1 MVLVAAVIPLVVVLG
16 MITGLRRPAHWA
28 AVAGVGA
35 AVLLIGWRP
44 EFALPRS
51 ALGTGA
57 AGAGLL
63 VLNAAA
69 VMLPGV
75 YLSQVLT
82 RRGVHESLREWVRGL
97 PLSGPAKVALV
108 VAGIAPMVE
117 ALTGF
122 GVSLLVTV
130 PVLLALAPPAT
141 ALRQAMLG
149 MNIMPWGTLGLATVI
164 GATLTDLPL
173 PTLGTATAVTSA
185 LVFPLVTVWAALL
198 ARPDHRLRTT
208 VQAAGAG
215 GLLALT
221 LLACN
226 HLGVVSPAGVLAGLF
241 TTTVGL
247 LLCAA
252 RRPSGA
258 VRTPEATGEA
268 TAAGTAGRNRAHPR
282 RTTSSRDME
291 ARWTLRATHPTARD
305 GVWNAGVSR
314 FARGGTGRGAGNRS
328 ASRFPGSATG
338 GGGEGG
344 CASRCSRAVAVGGA
358 DRGWLRR
365 FSRSAGTGGGVIPR
379 RGGMARGVGVGV
391 GAGER
396 RPAFGL
402 GDGSVRPG
410 RLVPPGAVLYAYGL
424 VLGGI
429 ATSRAATA
437 VGVPSVALHAGG
449 ASFALLASPGLPL
462 LVAALVL
469 DRGRVRWAEVR
480 AALVRVGRPLLALT
494 GFVVLGRLMVD
505 SGMIERVGGAVAAAP
520 PLVIALAAPALG
532 MLGGFVTGSNV
543 GGNVLTMPLQQ
554 QLAPSGLDVWFAAV
568 QNSGAGHA
576 VFTSLPMIML
586 ILAVAGDRASGAGV
600 SENTLLRFGLRV
612 ALAIYAAL
620 AAMTVALSLV

>member
-44 EFALPRS
+44 EFALPRT
-51 ALGTGA
+51 ALGSGA

-82 RRGVHESLREWVRGL
+82 RRGVHESLQEWVRAL

-164 GATLTDLPL
+164 GAALTDLPL

-198 ARPDHRLRTT
+198 ARPYHRLRTT

-221 LLACN
+221 LLVCN
-226 HLGVVSPAGVLAGLF
+226 HLGVVSPAGVLAGLC
-241 TTTVGL
+241 TTAVGL

-258 VRTPEATGEA
+258 AQTSEATSEA
-268 TAAGTAGRNRAHPR
+268 TVAGTAGRNRAHPR
-282 RTTSSRDME
+282 RATGSRDME
-291 ARWTLRATHPTARD
+291 ARRIFRAAHPTARD
-305 GVWNAGVSR
+305 GVRNADVSR

-328 ASRFPGSATG
+328 ASSFSGGATG

-365 FSRSAGTGGGVIPR
+365 FSRGAGIVGGVIPR
-379 RGGMARGVGVGV
+379 RGGMARGGGV

-402 GDGSVRPG
+402 GDGSVHPG
-410 RLVPPGAVLYAYGL
+410 RLVPPGTVLYAYGL

-429 ATSRAATA
+429 ATLRAATA

-469 DRGRVRWAEVR
+469 DRGRVRWTEVR
-480 AALVRVGRPLLALT
+480 ATLMRVGRPLLALT

-505 SGMIERVGGAVAAAP
+505 GGMIERVGGAVAAAP

-554 QLAPSGLDVWFAAV
+554 QLAPSGLEVWFAAV

-586 ILAVAGDRASGAGV
+586 ILTVAGDRASGAGV
-600 SENTLLRFGLRV
+600 SENALLRFGLRV

-620 AAMTVALSLV
+620 AAVIVALSLV

>member
-1 MVLVAAVIPLVVVLG
+1 MVSIAAVIPLVVVLG
-16 MITGLRRPAHWA
+16 VITGLRRPAPWA
-28 AVAGVGA
+28 AGAGVGA

-44 EFALPRS
+44 EFALPRD

-82 RRGVHESLREWVRGL
+82 RRGVHESLQEWVRAL

-173 PTLGTATAVTSA
+173 PTLGTATAITSA

-215 GLLALT
+215 GLLALA
-221 LLACN
+221 LLVCN
-226 HLGVVSPAGVLAGLF
+226 HLGAVSPAGVLAGLV
-241 TTTVGL
+241 TTAVGL

-252 RRPSGA
+252 RRASGAARTAAVSTEATVEGTQGGHGVRPSGESASRDVEVHRTFPRGTAAGRAGNDGA
-258 VRTPEATGEA
+258 VRFAQG
-268 TAAGTAGRNRAHPR
+268 GSG
-282 RTTSSRDME
+282 SR
-291 ARWTLRATHPTARD
+291 
-305 GVWNAGVSR
+305 VV
-314 FARGGTGRGAGNRS
+314 RGGTGSGVRS
-328 ASRFPGSATG
+328 GDVRFW
-338 GGGEGG
+338 
-344 CASRCSRAVAVGGA
+344 VGG
-358 DRGWLRR
+358 
-365 FSRSAGTGGGVIPR
+365 RSQRV
-379 RGGMARGVGVGV
+379 
-391 GAGER
+391 
-396 RPAFGL
+396 
-402 GDGSVRPG
+402 G
-410 RLVPPGAVLYAYGL
+410 RLVPPATVLYAYGL
-424 VLGGI
+424 VLVGI
-429 ATSRAATA
+429 AMLRAATA
-437 VGVPSVALHAGG
+437 VGVPPGVLHAGG

-462 LVAALVL
+462 LMAALVL
-469 DRGRVRWAEVR
+469 DRRRPRWAEAR
-480 AALVRVGRPLLALT
+480 AALGRVGRPLLALT

-505 SGMIERVGGAVAAAP
+505 SGMIDRLGAAVSTAP
-520 PLVIALAAPALG
+520 PLVIVLAAPALG
-532 MLGGFVTGSNV
+532 MLAGFVTGSNV
-543 GGNVLTMPLQQ
+543 GGNALMLPLQQ
-554 QLAPSGLDVWFAAV
+554 QLAPAGLDTWFAAV

-586 ILAVAGDRASGAGV
+586 VLAVAGDRASGAGV

-620 AAMTVALSLV
+620 AAVLVTISLL

>member
-28 AVAGVGA
+28 AVAGAGA

-44 EFALPRS
+44 EFALPRA

-82 RRGVHESLREWVRGL
+82 RRGVHGSLQEWVRGL

-108 VAGIAPMVE
+108 VAGIAPTVE

-164 GATLTDLPL
+164 GAALTDLPL

-198 ARPDHRLRTT
+198 ARPEHRLRTT

-221 LLACN
+221 LLICN

-241 TTTVGL
+241 TTAVGL

-252 RRPSGA
+252 RRPSEA
-258 VRTPEATGEA
+258 APTAEATGEA

-282 RTTSSRDME
+282 QKTGSRDMK
-291 ARWTLRATHPTARD
+291 ARRTLPAAHPTARD

-314 FARGGTGRGAGNRS
+314 FARGGTGRGAPNRS
-328 ASRFPGSATG
+328 ASSFSGGATG

-344 CASRCSRAVAVGGA
+344 CASRSSRAVAVGDA

-365 FSRSAGTGGGVIPR
+365 FSRGAGTGGGVIPR
-379 RGGMARGVGVGV
+379 RGGMARGGGV

-410 RLVPPGAVLYAYGL
+410 RLVPPGTVLYAYGL

-429 ATSRAATA
+429 ATLRAATA

-620 AAMTVALSLV
+620 AATTVALSLV